1 MSMGPLLTMRRA
13 RQLEVVHRAVTL
25 GLNAAAAQLSA
36 FVGQPITIEAPRLG
50 LCAIDDLVA
59 CALGSAFEEA
69 PACDAEVVMTGIYL
83 GMGGDVTGHVVL
95 LLAPADARALV
106 APLIADLDPP
116 ADRREDLLLSALG
129 EVGNITASGLLNAL
143 ADAARLRIGPSC
155 PAVVTVRRRSIVHRD
170 DDLDERCRRP
180 RCAGAHPA
188 TCRAGRPHSRSDGG
202 GSEGRAAMIAL
213 TPTPHPPADTYLA
226 VGIGQCV
233 VSRDPAVALAA
244 YGLGSC
250 VAVAAWDVVARIA
263 GVIHIL
269 LPEPPAGMA
278 PGNPARFAVTG
289 ARSKPPARSA
299 RACVWWPPA
308 ARRC

>member
-155 PAVVTVRRRSIVHRD
+155 PAVVTD
-170 DDLDERCRRP
+170 M
-180 RCAGAHPA
+180 AGAILELPLL
-188 TCRAGRPHSRSDGG
+188 D
-202 GSEGRAAMIAL
+202 IAQF
-213 TPTPHPPADTYLA
+213 AEE
-226 VGIGQCV
+226 
-233 VSRDPAVALAA
+233 AL
-244 YGLGSC
+244 YIETTILMN
-250 VAVAAWDVVARIA
+250 VVAAP
-263 GVIHIL
+263 GVLALI
-269 LPEPPAGMA
+269 PRPAGLDA
-278 PGNPARFAVTG
+278 LIRGLT
-289 ARSKPPARSA
+289 
-299 RACVWWPPA
+299 A
-308 ARRC
+308 AEAKGGRR